1 MTKAV
6 FQARVESPDTFTK
19 DFEYPVNETTGFR
32 GEMKVVKYDNEEE
45 ELASSGEEG
54 EDQLEE
60 SWEFDWKCMEEILK
74 EVEES

>member
-6 FQARVESPDTFTK
+6 FQARVESLDIFTK